1 MAAASGQLGRCQLPA
16 EREQPAVGGLG
27 VECGGGRGARR
38 AGGGFAAGLDH
49 QQRLQHAAFGG
60 FARQRR
66 AERGVGHEQVRLH
79 EACLLLAQLRADAEA
94 QVAAAASTGA
104 QLRKAQAGFVQ
115 SYLLVPDA
123 ALSTPLPRESTEGRV
138 LQSLLVIE
146 TSSEGAARAA
156 RATAAA
162 AFDADPASGWLLTLG
177 WKLTA
182 AELA

>member
-1 MAAASGQLGRCQLPA
+1 VPGGTV
-16 EREQPAVGGLG
+16 ERS
-27 VECGGGRGARR
+27 
-38 AGGGFAAGLDH
+38 
-49 QQRLQHAAFGG
+49 HAARPDNPDNAAYAVDVEKADGSHVVVLPLPV
-60 FARQRR
+60 A
-66 AERGVGHEQVRLH
+66 
-79 EACLLLAQLRADAEA
+79 ADAEA
-94 QVAAAASTGA
+94 LVQSAERTGL
-104 QLRKAQAGFVQ
+104 QLKTEQAGFVQ